1 MKSII
6 KLFTLTIFSLF
17 QVFNNS
23 VDASPN
29 SAFNTLKDTITAQ
42 QSSGFNIGI
51 QIETAKKGRFEV
63 GLDLGILRTS
73 TEFLMRYKEFSRGV
87 QISGFKY
94 HHSPSMGLKF
104 THILHKNWWLRAG
117 FRYGYSKWSDD
128 ILFQS
133 SYNKSGEYILPN
145 GDIGYDLTLVASGQ
159 FAEVESHVNVSITN
173 ASSLDD
179 GDLIVSDFLL
189 EHTFSWFQV
198 PIGVEYRMG
207 KKRFNYM
214 VEGGISLNQAA
225 INNFNIEGLI
235 EGSNARLLINKIEYP
250 PSNINRFVEFYLGAG
265 VRYNLKSNLIV
276 HANCNLRFLP
286 STRAYY
292 FELSS
297 GLHFGVGYLF

>member
-1 MKSII
+1 
-6 KLFTLTIFSLF
+6 
-17 QVFNNS
+17 VFNNS
-23 VDASPN
+23 VDASPTHV
-29 SAFNTLKDTITAQ
+29 FNTLKDTITAQ